1 MRIPGVLRTSGVG
14 IQIAQ
19 IIRFIITLA
28 LSISSSLNDN
38 HYQL

>member
-1 MRIPGVLRTSGVG
+1 MRIPGVLRTSGIG

-28 LSISSSLNDN
+28 
-38 HYQL
+38 YTQYKQFVKR